1 MELKHSERYAKI
13 LDKRFCLSFPSL
25 DFSVLFSVT
34 KPFSR
39 DDGLKKEI
47 GHKNKHMACYENG
60 AFFLNTRMEI

>member
-1 MELKHSERYAKI
+1 MPKFSTKDFVSH
-13 LDKRFCLSFPSL
+13 FQVPSL